1 MTHQTM
7 KYPLGNVYHEVMLQ
21 VLFIAAWLG
30 IDRLIVKKT
39 AKTHTGAGLLLMGRD
54 ALWAQ
59 PDLAAALG
67 SSDLAIIVQKIH
79 EWISYNQAENK
90 LSHRRAGK
98 WWTYNSYQE
107 WIDKHF
113 FWLNHASMGRSV
125 RALEKMGVLITMQG
139 NTRDKRKWYTLD
151 YAQINALVAALPL
164 KAGFKNES
172 SRFGSES
179 SGFISE
185 STRFKNE
192 SHTSSKQA
200 SKSKIKTQ
208 VSAAPMPTPD
218 AAREPQPSPLTE
230 KETTAE
236 HPPLDASA
244 SAQERTATAS
254 LTSSE
259 VPLSQEGAGIDTPVS
274 KTMTAGD
281 LWGVARHQLC
291 AQDETFKR
299 WLKDAQ
305 LRAYTLVDGIGIYKV
320 AVADD
325 HAQASLQRR
334 YYRNIESV
342 FRGLIN
348 RPVRIEFEVGR

>member
-30 IDRLIVKKT
+30 IDRLIVKKP

-151 YAQINALVAALPL
+151 YGRINALVAALPL

-208 VSAAPMPTPD
+208 ASAAQTPTPD
-218 AAREPQPSPLTE
+218 AVREPQPSPLTE

-236 HPPLDASA
+236 HVALDASA
-244 SAQERTATAS
+244 SAQERTDAAS

-259 VPLSQEGAGIDTPVS
+259 APLSQIDEAAA
-274 KTMTAGD
+274 KTWKTA
-281 LWGVARHQLC
+281 AHQLSV
-291 AQDETFKR
+291 QDEAFKR

-325 HAQASLQRR
+325 HAQQQMQRR

-342 FRGLIN
+342 FRGMHN
-348 RPVRIEFEVGR
+348 GPMRIEFEVTDAI